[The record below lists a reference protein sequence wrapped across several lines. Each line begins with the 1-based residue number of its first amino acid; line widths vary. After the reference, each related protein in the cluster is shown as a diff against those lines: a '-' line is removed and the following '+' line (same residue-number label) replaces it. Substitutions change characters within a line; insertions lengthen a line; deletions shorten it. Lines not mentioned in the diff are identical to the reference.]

1 MKVYMLNKDQQWE
14 NQGMTSSYVELLK
27 GMSLLVRFD
36 KMWSTRKGN
45 DKPLQHFCLENLNEE
60 YDSMNKIGCFLK
72 FYFIDSTLL
81 LNLRL
86 EGLVIKIF

>member
-45 DKPLQHFCLENLNEE
+45 DKPLQHFCLENPMS
-60 YDSMNKIGCFLK
+60 SMKRQKDMTLK
-72 FYFIDSTLL
+72 DDPSLPLQVARCPIYY
-81 LNLRL
+81 
-86 EGLVIKIF
+86 